1 MKKFAI
7 CSVVLLTL
15 LSLADPSYAYL
26 DPGSGSMIWQ
36 FILVGLASAAVF
48 FKFFWHKL
56 TEIFGSAA
64 KKKSNSEQSDTER

>member
-7 CSVVLLTL
+7 CSVVSLIL

-36 FILVGLASAAVF
+36 SILAGLAGAAIF

-56 TEIFGSAA
+56 TTIFGSAD
-64 KKKSNSEQSDTER
+64 KKKRNSEQSDIEK